1 MKIAEI
7 LELEDKKSHIEVRP
21 SNYADNYIDI
31 IWENPTY
38 KGIIR
43 LSKNEAR
50 LLADCLNR
58 KIGVIK

>member
-7 LELEDKKSHIEVRP
+7 LQLEDKKSYIEVRP
-21 SNYADNYIDI
+21 SNYADDYIDI
-31 IWENPTY
+31 ICENPEY
-38 KGIIR
+38 KLKIK
-43 LSKNEAR
+43 LSKTEAI